1 MSAIR
6 VPQSNSPLEG
16 TWRDRVARW
25 KASGLS
31 VRAFCRAEGLSE
43 PSFYS
48 WRRTIAER
56 DAAIAAAPSTPAF
69 VPLHVVSPA
78 SPPARELILRSGH
91 VLRIPHGCDPD
102 QVRVVLAALEGPS
115 C

>member
-6 VPQSNSPLEG
+6 VPLTNSPLES

-25 KASGLS
+25 KASGLN

-56 DAAIAAAPSTPAF
+56 DAITTTASSTPAF
-69 VPLHVVSPA
+69 VPLTVVPA
-78 SPPARELILRSGH
+78 AAPPALELVLRSGH
-91 VLRIPHGCDPD
+91 LLRIPHGCDPE
-102 QVRVVLAALEGPS
+102 QLRRVLAALEVAS

>member
-16 TWRDRVARW
+16 TWRDRVTRW
-25 KASGLS
+25 KASGLN
-31 VRAFCRAEGLSE
+31 VRAFCRSEGLSE

-56 DAAIAAAPSTPAF
+56 DAATTSAASTPAF
-69 VPLHVVSPA
+69 VPLTVVPVSA
-78 SPPARELILRSGH
+78 PPILELVLRSGH
-91 VLRIPHGCDPD
+91 LLRIPHGYDPE
-102 QVRVVLAALEGPS
+102 QLRQVLAALEVAS

>member
-16 TWRDRVARW
+16 TWRDRVTRW
-25 KASGLS
+25 KASGLN

-56 DAAIAAAPSTPAF
+56 DAALAAPNAPAF
-69 VPLHVVSPA
+69 VPVHVLPA
-78 SPPARELILRSGH
+78 TSPPALELVLRSGH
-91 VLRIPHGCDPD
+91 VLRIPHGCDPE
-102 QVRVVLAALEGPS
+102 QLRAVLAALEGSS

>member
-6 VPQSNSPLEG
+6 GPQSNSALEG
-16 TWRDRVARW
+16 TWRERVGRW

-31 VRAFCRAEGLSE
+31 VRAFCAQEGLSE

-48 WRRTIAER
+48 WRRTLTAR
-56 DAAIAAAPSTPAF
+56 DAAVAPPAPTFVPVHVFSAAP
-69 VPLHVVSPA
+69 
-78 SPPARELILRSGH
+78 PPALELVLRSGR
-91 VLRIPHGCDPD
+91 VLRIPHGCDPEH
-102 QVRVVLAALEGPS
+102 VRVVLAALEGPP

>member
-6 VPQSNSPLEG
+6 GPQSHPALEAI
-16 TWRDRVARW
+16 WRDRVTRW
-25 KASGLS
+25 KASGLN
-31 VRAFCRAEGLSE
+31 VRAFCRREGLSE

-56 DAAIAAAPSTPAF
+56 DAALAAPSDPAF
-69 VPLHVVSPA
+69 VPLHILPGT
-78 SPPARELILRSGH
+78 SPPALELVLRSGH
-91 VLRIPHGCDPD
+91 VLRIPCGADAAH
-102 QVRVVLAALEGPS
+102 VRAVLPALEGPS